1 VTAAMDDY
9 EAIRQLKGR
18 YFRTMD
24 TKDWDGMRQV
34 FTDDLVTDNTAS
46 PGGTVIEGADVFMAF
61 LREVLGPV
69 TTVHHGHTPE
79 ITITSPTT
87 ATGIWAMEDM
97 LRWPDGSEIHGY
109 GHYHEV
115 YEKVDGDWR
124 IKRLTLTRLRNDT
137 TAPANA

>member
-1 VTAAMDDY
+1 MDDY

-46 PGGTVIEGADVFMAF
+46 PGGTVVEGADVFMAF

-97 LRWPDGSEIHGY
+97 LRWPDGSEIHAY
-109 GHYHEV
+109 GHYHET

-124 IKRLTLTRLRNDT
+124 IKSLTLTRLRNDYT
-137 TAPANA
+137 PAPS